1 MEKNDD
7 KDPDHNDKSIIEEK
21 ADVVSD
27 AHPPDES
34 DGNSKENVDVGNA
47 ETEHNP
53 EDNVESQGEEIQQ
66 TLESLSEELDQLL
79 SSLSLHKEEHKDDNT
94 EEKEKGDQED
104 DDYFQIP
111 QFVGKFLDLLEDK
124 LSKYDSGEPKTVWY
138 QDQDEVSSLLE
149 AVDRV
154 SNLMRLLLNT
164 KSCLDHHEPLIN
176 HAGSIQQRA
185 MAFLEDEFR
194 ILLEESV
201 IKETTDDTG
210 SQRKSTEDAVVSQDN
225 DQVTAPEPGDQEIEY
240 PGYSEDVV
248 ALLRKIAEKMKA
260 GGYGWECREVYL
272 VGRRNILMR
281 TLKEN
286 CEFEKVSIDEVQKM
300 SWGEL
305 EREIPIWTKTF
316 KNCSSLFFPGELK
329 LAEKIFPGE
338 EGSLFCIVAHGLTI
352 QFLGFAEAVA
362 MTKRSTEKLFK
373 ILDIYETLRDSFPP
387 MEELFPEE
395 LRSELRNEVTSVRSR
410 LGESAINIFSDLE
423 NSIKSDSSKTP
434 VPGGAV
440 HPLTRYT
447 MNYLKYSC
455 EYKDTLEQVFKSH
468 SKMEQEEEEVPANNS
483 ACSAFAS
490 QLMRIMDLLDGNMEA
505 KSKLYKDIP
514 LSCIFMMNNGRYI
527 VQKIK
532 GSAEIHEVMG
542 DTWCRRRSSELR
554 NYHKSYQRETWGK
567 LLGFLGHEGL
577 MHNGKIVKPN
587 LKERFKS
594 FNATFDEIHKTQTTW
609 VINDEQLQSE
619 LRVSITAVMIPAY
632 RAFMARF
639 GQYLDPGRQTEKPKS
654 SAVEKEK
661 SQSPLIAQENVV
673 NLGLKARNKDKLPKH
688 SIQQTDGAKYM
699 SYLKISKKQ
708 YQIVT
713 SMKQSGKSIQSKALN
728 KILGNIN
735 NLDVQPYGVFVE
747 EEQKKLNA
755 HWLQLV
761 KDLPTSYVIWRKL
774 QLQKRDVISSLERE
788 LKDKLNPWMEVCS
801 EKPLQKHNVQLDLR
815 NYDGDS
821 LDPNQSGDLAPDVE
835 DLGSLDQVS
844 AKNQSLSKESSSDS
858 DQITDS
864 GRCLQVGEHPSQ
876 VSSPDCDNS
885 INMEDTEAND
895 YSSSINGQSLPQ
907 APFPS
912 EPHASDLGDANPSD
926 ERLPSTSSSHGDELQ
941 YCSGGDVW
949 QPVGGTRQSY
959 VGRQAYTPSG
969 GLSIIHHPEG
979 GEEEKNYFIEPDMP
993 EEVDRRKTLQPG
1005 ANTSFGSF
1013 PSNDQNELLQSLFK
1027 GQGGVASHSLLKVPL
1042 NEEHKQIM
1050 PIGFQQEGSNN
1061 LMEGNQFSGQFQ
1073 HQMSAP
1079 QPLPQ
1084 DQPRQVDI
1092 YGQGSLPDNIY
1103 CDGRGFL
1110 MPRPDWNAS
1119 VAQLGVTTQPP
1130 LNTGPLLNQNWQ
1142 FKSMWANTNG
1152 VSQSSHTGSERD
1164 MNLLRVATN
1173 PEQMIHRGSS
1183 PDQSLF
1189 SVFSQCNQLRRSRS
1203 ALEPESSSAQVNY
1216 EMLMGGGTTQ
1226 AGSSLAQPTN
1236 PLDYLS
1242 GSNNPAATS
1251 LMPDDAVWMNQ
1262 SRENSGLHDPLGKLY
1277 PRSWNP

>member
-7 KDPDHNDKSIIEEK
+7 KDPDHNDQSKGEEK
-21 ADVVSD
+21 SEVVAD

-47 ETEHNP
+47 ETEHDP
-53 EDNVESQGEEIQQ
+53 GDNVEKVDSQGEEVQQ

-79 SSLSLHKEEHKDDNT
+79 SSLSLHKEKHKDDT
-94 EEKEKGDQED
+94 EEKGKED

-138 QDQDEVSSLLE
+138 QDQEEVSSLLE

-154 SNLMRLLLNT
+154 SKLMGLLLNT

-201 IKETTDDTG
+201 IKESTLSTEDSS
-210 SQRKSTEDAVVSQDN
+210 SQRRSSADQQDHQNDAVVSQDQ
-225 DQVTAPEPGDQEIEY
+225 DQVLVPEGGDKEIEY

-248 ALLRKIAEKMKA
+248 VLLRKIAEKMKA

-281 TLKEN
+281 TLKHD

-305 EREIPIWTKTF
+305 EREIPIWNKTF
-316 KNCSSLFFPGELK
+316 KDCSSRFFPGEFK
-329 LAEKIFPGE
+329 LAEKIFPGD
-338 EGSLFCIVAHGLTI
+338 EGSLFCIITHGLTI

-373 ILDIYETLRDSFPP
+373 ILDIYETLRDSFSA

-395 LRSELRNEVTSVRSR
+395 LCSELRNEVTSARSR
-410 LGESAINIFSDLE
+410 LGETAVYIFSDLE

-468 SKMEQEEEEVPANNS
+468 SKMEQEEEEEPAKSGNS
-483 ACSAFAS
+483 DCSAFAS

-542 DTWCRRRSSELR
+542 DTWCRKRSSELR

-639 GQYLDPGRQTEKPKS
+639 GQYLDPGRQTEKY
-654 SAVEKEK
+654 V
-661 SQSPLIAQENVV
+661 
-673 NLGLKARNKDKLPKH
+673 
-688 SIQQTDGAKYM
+688 KY
-699 SYLKISKKQ
+699 
-708 YQIVT
+708 
-713 SMKQSGKSIQSKALN
+713 
-728 KILGNIN
+728 
-735 NLDVQPYGVFVE
+735 QPE
-747 EEQKKLNA
+747 
-755 HWLQLV
+755 
-761 KDLPTSYVIWRKL
+761 DI
-774 QLQKRDVISSLERE
+774 
-788 LKDKLNPWMEVCS
+788 
-801 EKPLQKHNVQLDLR
+801 
-815 NYDGDS
+815 
-821 LDPNQSGDLAPDVE
+821 E
-835 DLGSLDQVS
+835 DL
-844 AKNQSLSKESSSDS
+844 
-858 DQITDS
+858 I
-864 GRCLQVGEHPSQ
+864 
-876 VSSPDCDNS
+876 
-885 INMEDTEAND
+885 
-895 YSSSINGQSLPQ
+895 
-907 APFPS
+907 
-912 EPHASDLGDANPSD
+912 D
-926 ERLPSTSSSHGDELQ
+926 ELFEGNTSSS
-941 YCSGGDVW
+941 S
-949 QPVGGTRQSY
+949 T
-959 VGRQAYTPSG
+959 ATA
-969 GLSIIHHPEG
+969 
-979 GEEEKNYFIEPDMP
+979 
-993 EEVDRRKTLQPG
+993 RRRT
-1005 ANTSFGSF
+1005 
-1013 PSNDQNELLQSLFK
+1013 
-1027 GQGGVASHSLLKVPL
+1027 
-1042 NEEHKQIM
+1042 
-1050 PIGFQQEGSNN
+1050 
-1061 LMEGNQFSGQFQ
+1061 
-1073 HQMSAP
+1073 
-1079 QPLPQ
+1079 
-1084 DQPRQVDI
+1084 
-1092 YGQGSLPDNIY
+1092 
-1103 CDGRGFL
+1103 
-1110 MPRPDWNAS
+1110 
-1119 VAQLGVTTQPP
+1119 
-1130 LNTGPLLNQNWQ
+1130 
-1142 FKSMWANTNG
+1142 
-1152 VSQSSHTGSERD
+1152 
-1164 MNLLRVATN
+1164 
-1173 PEQMIHRGSS
+1173 
-1183 PDQSLF
+1183 
-1189 SVFSQCNQLRRSRS
+1189 
-1203 ALEPESSSAQVNY
+1203 
-1216 EMLMGGGTTQ
+1216 
-1226 AGSSLAQPTN
+1226 
-1236 PLDYLS
+1236 
-1242 GSNNPAATS
+1242 
-1251 LMPDDAVWMNQ
+1251 
-1262 SRENSGLHDPLGKLY
+1262 
-1277 PRSWNP
+1277 

>member
-7 KDPDHNDKSIIEEK
+7 KDPDHHDKPIIEEK

-34 DGNSKENVDVGNA
+34 DGNSKDNVDVGNA
-47 ETEHNP
+47 ETEHDP
-53 EDNVESQGEEIQQ
+53 AGDNIADKVDSQGEEIQQ

-79 SSLSLHKEEHKDDNT
+79 SSLSLHKEEHKDDT
-94 EEKEKGDQED
+94 TAEEKGDRKD

-124 LSKYDSGEPKTVWY
+124 LSKHDSGEAKTVWY
-138 QDQDEVSSLLE
+138 QDQEEVSSLLE

-194 ILLEESV
+194 TLLEESV
-201 IKETTDDTG
+201 IKESTEDSN
-210 SQRKSTEDAVVSQDN
+210 SQRKSTSDQQNDAVVSQDQ
-225 DQVTAPEPGDQEIEY
+225 DQVDDPESGDKEIEY

-281 TLKEN
+281 TLKQD

-305 EREIPIWTKTF
+305 EREIPIWNKTF

-329 LAEKIFPGE
+329 LAEKIFPGD
-338 EGSLFCIVAHGLTI
+338 EGSLFCIIAHGLTI

-373 ILDIYETLRDSFPP
+373 FLDIYETLRDSFPS
-387 MEELFPEE
+387 MEELFPAE
-395 LRSELRNEVTSVRSR
+395 LRTELRNEVTSARSR

-468 SKMEQEEEEVPANNS
+468 SKTEQEEEEGNTS
-483 ACSAFAS
+483 ACSPFAS

-532 GSAEIHEVMG
+532 GSAEIHEVVG
-542 DTWCRRRSSELR
+542 DTWCRKRSSELR

-639 GQYLDPGRQTEKPKS
+639 GQYLDPGRQTEKY
-654 SAVEKEK
+654 V
-661 SQSPLIAQENVV
+661 
-673 NLGLKARNKDKLPKH
+673 
-688 SIQQTDGAKYM
+688 KY
-699 SYLKISKKQ
+699 
-708 YQIVT
+708 
-713 SMKQSGKSIQSKALN
+713 
-728 KILGNIN
+728 
-735 NLDVQPYGVFVE
+735 QPE
-747 EEQKKLNA
+747 
-755 HWLQLV
+755 
-761 KDLPTSYVIWRKL
+761 DI
-774 QLQKRDVISSLERE
+774 
-788 LKDKLNPWMEVCS
+788 
-801 EKPLQKHNVQLDLR
+801 
-815 NYDGDS
+815 
-821 LDPNQSGDLAPDVE
+821 E
-835 DLGSLDQVS
+835 DL
-844 AKNQSLSKESSSDS
+844 
-858 DQITDS
+858 I
-864 GRCLQVGEHPSQ
+864 
-876 VSSPDCDNS
+876 
-885 INMEDTEAND
+885 
-895 YSSSINGQSLPQ
+895 
-907 APFPS
+907 
-912 EPHASDLGDANPSD
+912 D
-926 ERLPSTSSSHGDELQ
+926 ELFDGNTSSS
-941 YCSGGDVW
+941 S
-949 QPVGGTRQSY
+949 T
-959 VGRQAYTPSG
+959 ATA
-969 GLSIIHHPEG
+969 
-979 GEEEKNYFIEPDMP
+979 K
-993 EEVDRRKTLQPG
+993 RRT
-1005 ANTSFGSF
+1005 
-1013 PSNDQNELLQSLFK
+1013 
-1027 GQGGVASHSLLKVPL
+1027 
-1042 NEEHKQIM
+1042 
-1050 PIGFQQEGSNN
+1050 
-1061 LMEGNQFSGQFQ
+1061 
-1073 HQMSAP
+1073 
-1079 QPLPQ
+1079 
-1084 DQPRQVDI
+1084 
-1092 YGQGSLPDNIY
+1092 
-1103 CDGRGFL
+1103 
-1110 MPRPDWNAS
+1110 
-1119 VAQLGVTTQPP
+1119 
-1130 LNTGPLLNQNWQ
+1130 
-1142 FKSMWANTNG
+1142 
-1152 VSQSSHTGSERD
+1152 
-1164 MNLLRVATN
+1164 
-1173 PEQMIHRGSS
+1173 
-1183 PDQSLF
+1183 
-1189 SVFSQCNQLRRSRS
+1189 
-1203 ALEPESSSAQVNY
+1203 
-1216 EMLMGGGTTQ
+1216 
-1226 AGSSLAQPTN
+1226 
-1236 PLDYLS
+1236 
-1242 GSNNPAATS
+1242 
-1251 LMPDDAVWMNQ
+1251 
-1262 SRENSGLHDPLGKLY
+1262 
-1277 PRSWNP
+1277 

>member
-7 KDPDHNDKSIIEEK
+7 KDPDHHDQSKGEEK
-21 ADVVSD
+21 VDVVSD
-27 AHPPDES
+27 ARPPDES
-34 DGNSKENVDVGNA
+34 DGNGKENVDVGDA

-53 EDNVESQGEEIQQ
+53 EENVDSQAEEIQQ
-66 TLESLSEELDQLL
+66 TLESLSEELDQIL
-79 SSLSLHKEEHKDDNT
+79 SSLSLHKEEHKDDTTT
-94 EEKEKGDQED
+94 EEKGEKD

-138 QDQDEVSSLLE
+138 QDQEEVSSLLE

-154 SNLMRLLLNT
+154 SKLMGLLLNT

-201 IKETTDDTG
+201 IKESTEDSS
-210 SQRKSTEDAVVSQDN
+210 SQRKSSADQQDHQSDAVASQDH
-225 DQVTAPEPGDQEIEY
+225 DQVLDPECGDKEIEY

-281 TLKEN
+281 TLKHD

-305 EREIPIWTKTF
+305 EREIPIWNKTF
-316 KNCSSLFFPGELK
+316 KNCSSLFFPGELR
-329 LAEKIFPGE
+329 LAEKIFPGD
-338 EGSLFCIVAHGLTI
+338 EGSLFCIVTHGLTI

-373 ILDIYETLRDSFPP
+373 FLDIYETLRDSFPA

-395 LRSELRNEVTSVRSR
+395 LRSELRNGVTSARAR

-468 SKMEQEEEEVPANNS
+468 SKTEQEEEEEPAKSGNS
-483 ACSAFAS
+483 TCSAFAS

-542 DTWCRRRSSELR
+542 DTWCRKRSSELR

-639 GQYLDPGRQTEKPKS
+639 GQYLDPGRQTEKY
-654 SAVEKEK
+654 V
-661 SQSPLIAQENVV
+661 
-673 NLGLKARNKDKLPKH
+673 
-688 SIQQTDGAKYM
+688 KY
-699 SYLKISKKQ
+699 
-708 YQIVT
+708 
-713 SMKQSGKSIQSKALN
+713 
-728 KILGNIN
+728 
-735 NLDVQPYGVFVE
+735 QPE
-747 EEQKKLNA
+747 
-755 HWLQLV
+755 
-761 KDLPTSYVIWRKL
+761 DI
-774 QLQKRDVISSLERE
+774 
-788 LKDKLNPWMEVCS
+788 
-801 EKPLQKHNVQLDLR
+801 
-815 NYDGDS
+815 
-821 LDPNQSGDLAPDVE
+821 E
-835 DLGSLDQVS
+835 DL
-844 AKNQSLSKESSSDS
+844 
-858 DQITDS
+858 I
-864 GRCLQVGEHPSQ
+864 
-876 VSSPDCDNS
+876 
-885 INMEDTEAND
+885 
-895 YSSSINGQSLPQ
+895 
-907 APFPS
+907 
-912 EPHASDLGDANPSD
+912 D
-926 ERLPSTSSSHGDELQ
+926 ELFEGNTSSS
-941 YCSGGDVW
+941 S
-949 QPVGGTRQSY
+949 T
-959 VGRQAYTPSG
+959 ATA
-969 GLSIIHHPEG
+969 
-979 GEEEKNYFIEPDMP
+979 
-993 EEVDRRKTLQPG
+993 RRRT
-1005 ANTSFGSF
+1005 
-1013 PSNDQNELLQSLFK
+1013 
-1027 GQGGVASHSLLKVPL
+1027 
-1042 NEEHKQIM
+1042 
-1050 PIGFQQEGSNN
+1050 
-1061 LMEGNQFSGQFQ
+1061 
-1073 HQMSAP
+1073 
-1079 QPLPQ
+1079 
-1084 DQPRQVDI
+1084 
-1092 YGQGSLPDNIY
+1092 
-1103 CDGRGFL
+1103 
-1110 MPRPDWNAS
+1110 
-1119 VAQLGVTTQPP
+1119 
-1130 LNTGPLLNQNWQ
+1130 
-1142 FKSMWANTNG
+1142 
-1152 VSQSSHTGSERD
+1152 
-1164 MNLLRVATN
+1164 
-1173 PEQMIHRGSS
+1173 
-1183 PDQSLF
+1183 
-1189 SVFSQCNQLRRSRS
+1189 
-1203 ALEPESSSAQVNY
+1203 
-1216 EMLMGGGTTQ
+1216 
-1226 AGSSLAQPTN
+1226 
-1236 PLDYLS
+1236 
-1242 GSNNPAATS
+1242 
-1251 LMPDDAVWMNQ
+1251 
-1262 SRENSGLHDPLGKLY
+1262 
-1277 PRSWNP
+1277 